1 MDRRQF
7 ITVAGLGA
15 LSFAAPP
22 VAASSAVAG
31 SVPAPVVP
39 ADALAE
45 RGWERIERNRETVLK
60 RKVGPGVTVTG
71 TAHTLTYED
80 AALREEIERKTLG
93 SIDFAPSSFFATR
106 LDFSPPVDDI
116 PDSSERDEVNE
127 RITELSK
134 SRFEERLRGYGLTDV
149 RETGAEELTVET
161 GETATLHRYGAT
173 YAFDDLVFST
183 PDGPTI
189 TIEGDSL
196 AIDAWLAIWRRNDAT
211 LIAGGGYPA
220 ENFADTIER
229 SLTDAIDLTV
239 TIDLGLTPDAYRKE
253 LLALTTAVR

>member
-7 ITVAGLGA
+7 IRAAGLGA
-15 LSFAAPP
+15 ISL
-22 VAASSAVAG
+22 AASPVVAAG

-39 ADALAE
+39 EDALDE
-45 RGWERIERNRETVLK
+45 RGWKRIAKRRGTVLK
-60 RKVGPGVTVTG
+60 RRVGPGVTVTG

-80 AALREEIERKTLG
+80 AALRRELKAKTLG
-93 SIDFAPSSFFATR
+93 AIDFAPSSFFASR

-116 PDSSERDEVNE
+116 PDSSERDAVNE
-127 RITELSK
+127 RITTLSK
-134 SRFEERLRGYGLTDV
+134 SRFEKRLRGSGLTDV
-149 RETGAEELTVET
+149 RETGSEPLAVET
-161 GETATLHRYGAT
+161 GETATRYRYAAT
-173 YAFDDLVFST
+173 YAFDDLVFET

-189 TIEGDSL
+189 RIEGDSL

-220 ENFADTIER
+220 ENFADTVER
-229 SLTDAIDLTV
+229 SITDAIDLTV
-239 TIDLGLTPDAYRKE
+239 RIDLGLTPDAYRKE

>member
-7 ITVAGLGA
+7 IRAAGLGA
-15 LSFAAPP
+15 LSFAASP
-22 VAASSAVAG
+22 VVAAG

-45 RGWERIERNRETVLK
+45 RGWEKIEQHRETVLK
-60 RKVGPGVTVTG
+60 RKIGPGVTVTG

-80 AALREEIERKTLG
+80 AALRKDVREKTLG
-93 SIDFAPSSFFATR
+93 SIDFAPSSFFASR

-116 PDSSERDEVNE
+116 SDSTERDRIGE
-127 RITELSK
+127 RITTISK
-134 SRFEERLRGYGLTDV
+134 SRFEKRLRGDGLTDV
-149 RETGAEELTVET
+149 RETGTEELTVET
-161 GETATLHRYGAT
+161 GETATLYRYDAT

-211 LIAGGGYPA
+211 LLAGGGFPA
-220 ENFADTIER
+220 DNFADRIER

-239 TIDLGLTPDAYRKE
+239 TIDLGLMPDAYREE

>member
-7 ITVAGLGA
+7 IKAAGLGA
-15 LSFAAPP
+15 LSL
-22 VAASSAVAG
+22 AASPAVAAG

-39 ADALAE
+39 SDALAE
-45 RGWERIERNRETVLK
+45 RGWERIEQRRGTVLK
-60 RKVGPGVTVTG
+60 REVGPGVTVTG

-80 AALREEIERKTLG
+80 AALRADVREKTLG
-93 SIDFAPSSFFATR
+93 SIDFAPSSFFASR

-116 PDSSERDEVNE
+116 PDSAERDRVNE
-127 RITELSK
+127 QITANSK
-134 SRFEERLRGYGLTDV
+134 SRFEKRLRKSGLTDV
-149 RETGAEELTVET
+149 RETGTEELTVET
-161 GETATLHRYGAT
+161 GETATLHRYAAT

-211 LIAGGGYPA
+211 LLAGGGYPA
-220 ENFADTIER
+220 ENFADRIER

-239 TIDLGLTPDAYRKE
+239 TVDLGLTPDAYREE